1 MTPAEW
7 KDHNQNVM
15 RDKEKLQDEI
25 QILSA
30 RLAVADSVTAQLNS
44 RIDRLLGEID
54 ELKAELAAWRS
65 STHETHRHTNSDLF
79 RIGAWGKGK
88 DE

>member
-15 RDKEKLQDEI
+15 RDKEKLHDEI

-30 RLAVADSVTAQLNS
+30 RLAVADSITAQLHS

>member
-15 RDKEKLQDEI
+15 RDKEKLHDEI
-25 QILSA
+25 QSLSA
-30 RLAVADSVTAQLNS
+30 RLGVADKIIAQLNS
-44 RIDRLLGEID
+44 RIDNLLGEID

-65 STHETHRHTNSDLF
+65 STHEPHRRTNSDLF

>member
-7 KDHNQNVM
+7 DEHKRSVM
-15 RDKEKLQDEI
+15 SEKEKLHDEI
-25 QILSA
+25 QSLSA
-30 RLAVADSVTAQLNS
+30 RLAVSDKIIAQLNS
-44 RIDRLLGEID
+44 RVDNLLGEIE

-65 STHETHRHTNSDLF
+65 STHETHRHTNSDIF

>member
-15 RDKEKLQDEI
+15 RDKEKLHDEI
-25 QILSA
+25 QSLSA
-30 RLAVADSVTAQLNS
+30 RLGVADSITAQLHS

-65 STHETHRHTNSDLF
+65 STHETHRRTNSDLF

>member
-7 KDHNQNVM
+7 KEHNHQILV
-15 RDKEKLQDEI
+15 DKQKLHDEI
-25 QILSA
+25 QSLSA
-30 RLAVADSVTAQLNS
+30 RLAVADSTTARLNT
-44 RIDRLLGEID
+44 RIDNLLGEIE
-54 ELKAELAAWRS
+54 ELKAELAAWRAS
-65 STHETHRHTNSDLF
+65 PHDSHRRTNSDPF

>member
-7 KDHNQNVM
+7 KEHNQSVM

-25 QILSA
+25 QTLSA
-30 RLAVADSVTAQLNS
+30 RLAVADSITAQLNS

-54 ELKAELAAWRS
+54 ELKAELAAWRA